1 MLQLI
6 NNLKMPKLL
15 QIVVEC
21 NTGSTGTI
29 AEAIGNIAIKNGW
42 ESYIAYGRPYKP
54 SNSYTYKI
62 ESKCG
67 VYIHGLLTRIFDAH
81 GKGSLIATKKLIKYV
96 KTIKP
101 DIIHLHHLHGY
112 YINIRILFDYLSSSN
127 IPVVWTFHDCWSFTG
142 HCAYFDYVSCNRWQ
156 TECYNC
162 PQKKEYPASYVF
174 DRSKRNYKEKRDLF
188 TSVSQMT
195 IISVSKWL
203 DEKVSQSFFKEI
215 THKVIYNGIDTNI
228 FKPSSSNDN
237 VEIRNKY
244 EIGKSFLIL
253 GVASPWSKRKGLDDF
268 IKLSYSLN
276 QNEKILLIGLN
287 DKQIQSLPKNIIGVK
302 KTENKQE
309 LVNLY
314 SAADVYINLSVEET
328 FGLTTAEALAC
339 GTPAIVYK
347 STACPEII
355 DDFTGIAV
363 EKKNI
368 SAVINAINIIK
379 IKGKNYYSLYCRE
392 RAIKYFNKDDRFNDY
407 LILYN
412 DILNQC

>member
-1 MLQLI
+1 
-6 NNLKMPKLL
+6 MPKLL
-15 QIVVEC
+15 QIAVEC

-54 SNSYTYKI
+54 SNSHTYKI

-67 VYIHGLLTRIFDAH
+67 VYIHGLITRIFDAH
-81 GKGSLIATKKLIKYV
+81 GKGSLIATKKLIKYI

-142 HCAYFDYVSCNRWQ
+142 HCAYFDYVDCNKWQ

-162 PQKKEYPASYVF
+162 PQKKEYPASYLF
-174 DRSKRNYKEKRDLF
+174 DRSKRNYMEKKRLF
-188 TSVSQMT
+188 TSVPQMT

-203 DEKVSQSFFKEI
+203 DEKVSRSFFKGI

-228 FKPSSSNDN
+228 FKPSSNGSQ
-237 VEIRNKY
+237 IRNKY
-244 EIGKSFLIL
+244 EIDKSFLIL

-287 DKQIQSLPKNIIGVK
+287 DKQIQSLPKNIIGLK

-309 LVNLY
+309 LADLY
-314 SAADVYINLSVEET
+314 SAADVYINLSVSISYAKTVKSE
-328 FGLTTAEALAC
+328 GIRSSLAFPSLILLSC
-339 GTPAIVYK
+339 AIRFLPINPLAPVIIMFIFSNLVTP
-347 STACPEII
+347 
-355 DDFTGIAV
+355 
-363 EKKNI
+363 
-368 SAVINAINIIK
+368 
-379 IKGKNYYSLYCRE
+379 YSLLVTSFLTSGNFSNSCFISSTSSRWVLCE
-392 RAIKYFNKDDRFNDY
+392 
-407 LILYN
+407 
-412 DILNQC
+412 